1 MATISDI
8 GVAAGINILTAIGFL
23 VAFGV
28 LRLQPF
34 NDRVYFPKWY
44 IKGIR
49 SSASSTAGAAR
60 RVVNLDYRAYFKF
73 LNWMPAALQMPE
85 RELIEHAGLDSVVY
99 LRIYL
104 LGYDSRSIIIIH
116 YSLFFI
122 QKKQNPLFFRLRIF
136 VPLTFFAF
144 AILVPVNW
152 TGNNLTTNNN
162 EVAYSDIDRL
172 SISNIQPGSPR

>member
-1 MATISDI
+1 MATIKDI

-23 VAFGV
+23 VAFAV

-49 SSASSTAGAAR
+49 SSASSTTGAVR
-60 RVVNLDYRAYFKF
+60 RVVNLDYRAYIKI

-85 RELIEHAGLDSVVY
+85 LELIEHAGLDSVVY

-104 LGYDSRSIIIIH
+104 VGYDFQSIIVH
-116 YSLFFI
+116 CSFFLYFLKSEDI
-122 QKKQNPLFFRLRIF
+122 RSFF
-136 VPLTFFAF
+136 
-144 AILVPVNW
+144 
-152 TGNNLTTNNN
+152 
-162 EVAYSDIDRL
+162 
-172 SISNIQPGSPR
+172 